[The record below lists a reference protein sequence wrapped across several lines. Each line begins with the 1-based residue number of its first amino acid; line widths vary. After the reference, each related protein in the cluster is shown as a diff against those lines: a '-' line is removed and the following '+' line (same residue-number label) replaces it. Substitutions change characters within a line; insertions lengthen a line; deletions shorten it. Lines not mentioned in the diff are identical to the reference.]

1 MEVNL
6 FSVETLLG
14 LVIGL
19 LLAFFIKNF
28 LKKEEDIND
37 YAANLKNLTNTIEK
51 FQDDN
56 SSERGSIK
64 QILNDIK
71 TGEADVVKAAEEIRK
86 TLVSGGGQQQGAWG
100 EMVLSH
106 ILKENLQFTE
116 GEEFEIRKGFNTEE
130 GKKIPDVIIHFPDG
144 RDAMIDSK
152 VSLTAWDQYVNAVD
166 EKSREDALARHKQSI
181 KNHID
186 GLAKKNYQDIKEI
199 NTLDTI
205 IMFCP
210 NEKAISDLPR
220 ESSRKMMEYAISKK
234 ITLVGPSMLY
244 YTLKTAEYSWK
255 ADKQSKN
262 VQNIIDI
269 ANKVGSQAVEIY
281 ESAEEAKASI
291 EKTSKGID
299 KVTSKISDGK
309 GSFLSKIKKMNK
321 LGGLSPKKN
330 IPLHVDEEDED
341 ENKITK
347 NN

>member
-166 EKSREDALARHKQSI
+166 EKSREDALAAGY
-181 KNHID
+181 ID
-186 GLAKKNYQDIKEI
+186 VRD
-199 NTLDTI
+199 
-205 IMFCP
+205 C
-210 NEKAISDLPR
+210 IS
-220 ESSRKMMEYAISKK
+220 
-234 ITLVGPSMLY
+234 
-244 YTLKTAEYSWK
+244 
-255 ADKQSKN
+255 
-262 VQNIIDI
+262 
-269 ANKVGSQAVEIY
+269 
-281 ESAEEAKASI
+281 
-291 EKTSKGID
+291 
-299 KVTSKISDGK
+299 
-309 GSFLSKIKKMNK
+309 SFSLIW
-321 LGGLSPKKN
+321 
-330 IPLHVDEEDED
+330 
-341 ENKITK
+341 
-347 NN
+347 